1 MSIRIFL
8 ISSIFLLSLSAQAQ
22 FYTGPRAASMGG
34 AGRASIETSESTF
47 LNPALLAHADHNY
60 LSLFKNS
67 ETRDPKYDTDQ
78 WGISIVDS
86 GADTGIPGAFS
97 YTHKNTMQ
105 VSNSEIQAKEY
116 NLSLARRWNQ
126 AWAFGMT
133 IYRQESN
140 DIEDLTEHGL
150 HLGAIYYPTP
160 FFGLG
165 AVIYQAVKT
174 GDLKTPAV
182 YALGSHYV
190 VGRILKLSGD
200 IRYVDQN
207 NPDKKWDVMGGIA
220 LPLGDQFYL
229 RGGYEWISLEKRQF
243 YTTGFSWDGP
253 RLNIAYAYQNNPSSG
268 GERMHNLDLSV
279 FF

>member
-1 MSIRIFL
+1 MPRTFFFL
-8 ISSIFLLSLSAQAQ
+8 FLLSSLTANAQ
-22 FYTGPRAASMGG
+22 FYTGPRAAAMGG
-34 AGRASIETSESTF
+34 AGRASIETSESAF

-60 LSLFKNS
+60 LSLFKDS
-67 ETRDPKYDTDQ
+67 ETREPKYDTDQ
-78 WGISIVDS
+78 WGLSVVDA
-86 GADTGIPGAFS
+86 GADTGIPGSFS
-97 YTHKNTMQ
+97 YSHKNIATASGNE
-105 VSNSEIQAKEY
+105 VRAKDYE
-116 NLSLARRWNQ
+116 LSLARRWNQ

-133 IYRQESN
+133 LYRQQWN
-140 DIEDLTEHGL
+140 DTENLTEHGL

-190 VGRILKLSGD
+190 VGNILKLSAD
-200 IRYVDQN
+200 VRYVDEL
-207 NPDKKWDVMGGIA
+207 NPDKKWDFMGGAAI
-220 LPLGDQFYL
+220 PIGDEFYL

-243 YTTGFSWDGP
+243 YSAGFSWDGP